1 MVKKKKMRAFTL
13 IELLVVVS
21 IIALLSSIAVAS
33 LNTTRAK
40 ARDAKRVAD
49 LKNISTAL
57 ELYYDKY
64 GQYLS
69 GAFSTN
75 SYASDLITSGLTEF
89 MTVPKDPLNRAVV
102 GSGGGYGYYY
112 ASGYYPTS
120 ATVAVA
126 GGSTERYIL
135 ATQLEQSG
143 LPVITVAG
151 VAGGWNNNTNNYLI
165 GK

>member
-1 MVKKKKMRAFTL
+1 MVKNKKMKAFTL
-13 IELLVVVS
+13 IELLVVIS

-49 LKNISTAL
+49 LKNIFTAL

-69 GAFSTN
+69 GVFSTN
-75 SYASDLITSGLTEF
+75 GYSGDLITSGLTEF

-102 GSGGGYGYYY
+102 VSGDGYGYYY

-126 GGSTERYIL
+126 GGGTERYIM
-135 ATQLEQSG
+135 ATRLEKSG
-143 LPVITVAG
+143 LTPITVQG
-151 VAGGWNNNTNNYLI
+151 TVGGWNNNTNNYLI